1 MAQDI
6 SGLYIS
12 QSFQNLVQRSAS
24 GAFNVLATA
33 TGTEFIPVSASYAI
47 SSSRAVSASR
57 ADSALSA
64 SYALSASHAQT
75 ASFAP
80 ANNLQEVLTAGNSAS
95 LGFKVTGSVDISGST
110 DIAGDIVTG
119 DKSNVNNANKINMAI
134 IGGEN
139 NTINAS
145 ANYGGIFGATRGT
158 IESSDASSLFGGFR
172 NVVRGTYNG
181 VIGGTRNDIENG
193 TSTHYGNV
201 IVGGQYNKIP
211 ANISGSVVLG
221 GNSVTA
227 SVSNTVFMPAF
238 KSIGSST
245 VGDVSGA
252 STNFDIGSST
262 NPNRYG
268 NVQINQ
274 NTTTNTGNYYSS
286 FQIIDGGTGGAA
298 QLANSAFTGLGNNI
312 QFIGLGGNS
321 TGRGDQI
328 KLWATGSEAKL
339 HVAEN
344 MKLTNGLDI
353 EMSGSL
359 NLAGLG
365 TGSNGQVVSVDAS
378 GIAKWADA
386 AADPFPYTGSAQ
398 ITGSLAV
405 TGSTVL
411 SSSVSTNETYPL
423 EVFGNAKVRKNVS
436 GQNAT
441 LVIQDDA
448 QASFTEGPTLQFS
461 GSNVGLIKSDG
472 QTNVR
477 FEFERDFEWFV
488 GSGGVGQ
495 FSLTKEAQAAGDF
508 KIQDNGSRT
517 ARYIH
522 ENLNETGS
530 IRFANTTKDVGIGI
544 RMDDDQMALQ
554 MYSGSGFVPIIRR
567 PSGSRDISIYDSAFS
582 TGSSGQVLS
591 SNANGGIEWAD
602 DAGGAAFPFSGSAQI
617 TGSLIVTGSVN
628 LGNYNSLNTLGTS
641 VNALIHGDGNS
652 ILSGEDI
659 VVLGGEGNSAGS
671 GVGYSGIYSA
681 AASQLS
687 NTDTSVILG
696 GYQNQLQ
703 AARTFII
710 AGNDNR
716 VTDSGATFSGIIG
729 GQGHRISSAIT
740 ASAIIGGRNF
750 TATKGD
756 TVYVPSL
763 EAYQGG
769 LNITGSTLSVNGAI
783 FGESGTSSN
792 VDIGKAGAPNRYGN
806 FQITQDS
813 VTHTGNY
820 YSAFQINDAG
830 AGGGQTQLA
839 NSAFTGLG
847 NNVQYLALGANTAGR
862 SDAIKLWATGSSD
875 VLHIAST
882 ASFDEVVV
890 LMPNL
895 PTSDP
900 GVTGQLWNDSGT
912 LKIS

>member
-1 MAQDI
+1 
-6 SGLYIS
+6 
-12 QSFQNLVQRSAS
+12 
-24 GAFNVLATA
+24 
-33 TGTEFIPVSASYAI
+33 
-47 SSSRAVSASR
+47 
-57 ADSALSA
+57 
-64 SYALSASHAQT
+64 
-75 ASFAP
+75 
-80 ANNLQEVLTAGNSAS
+80 
-95 LGFKVTGSVDISGST
+95 
-110 DIAGDIVTG
+110 
-119 DKSNVNNANKINMAI
+119 
-134 IGGEN
+134 
-139 NTINAS
+139 
-145 ANYGGIFGATRGT
+145 
-158 IESSDASSLFGGFR
+158 
-172 NVVRGTYNG
+172 
-181 VIGGTRNDIENG
+181 
-193 TSTHYGNV
+193 
-201 IVGGQYNKIP
+201 
-211 ANISGSVVLG
+211 
-221 GNSVTA
+221 
-227 SVSNTVFMPAF
+227 MPAF

-312 QFIGLGGNS
+312 QFIGLGANS
-321 TGRGDQI
+321 TGRGDAI

-344 MKLTNGLDI
+344 MKLTDGLDI

-386 AADPFPYTGSAQ
+386 ASDPFPFTGSAQ

-411 SSSVSTNETYPL
+411 SQSVAGDESYALETL
-423 EVFGNAKVRKNVS
+423 GNARVRKNVS
-436 GQNAT
+436 GENAT

-448 QASFTEGPTLQFS
+448 QASYTEGPTLQFS
-461 GSNVGLIKSDG
+461 GSQVGLIKSDG

-477 FEFERDFEWFV
+477 FEFLRDFEWVV

-495 FSLTKEAQAAGDF
+495 FSITKEAQSAGDWR
-508 KIQDNGSRT
+508 IQDNGSRT

-530 IRFANTTKDVGIGI
+530 IRFANTNNDLGIGL

-567 PSGSRDISIYDSAFS
+567 PSGSRDISIYDSTFS

-617 TGSLIVTGSVN
+617 TGSLAVTGSTVI
-628 LGNYNSLNTLGTS
+628 TLGGSANSGNSNKNFTSGNGNTNNGNNAHIFGNSHNIQSGETS
-641 VNALIHGDGNS
+641 V
-652 ILSGEDI
+652 I
-659 VVLGGEGNSAGS
+659 VGGENNTINSS
-671 GVGYSGIYSA
+671 YVGIFGA
-681 AASQLS
+681 AASQIT
-687 NTDTSVILG
+687 NGDTSVILG
-696 GYQNQLQ
+696 GYQNEVQG
-703 AARTFII
+703 ARSYTIG
-710 AGNDNR
+710 GNDIKIQN
-716 VTDSGATFSGIIG
+716 SGAEFSGIIG
-729 GQGHRISSAIT
+729 GQNHRITSAVT
-740 ASAIIGGRNF
+740 ASSIIGGKSI
-750 TATKGD
+750 TATKNE
-756 TVYVPSL
+756 TVYVPGL
-763 EAYQGG
+763 EVVNHGA
-769 LNITGSTLSVNGAI
+769 NITGSVLAKNGAI
-783 FGESGTSSN
+783 FGESGDSSN
-792 VDIGKAGAPNRYGN
+792 VDIGKSGAPNRYGN
-806 FQITQDS
+806 FQIAQDS

-820 YSAFQINDAG
+820 YSSFQINDAG
-830 AGGGQTQLA
+830 AGGGQTQLM

-847 NNVQYLALGANTAGR
+847 NNIQALALGKNTAGR
-862 SDAIKLWATGSSD
+862 SDAIKLWASGSSD